1 MSRRPLNSDGGHPGS
16 NGGGDADGAH
26 TAVPPV
32 APGGSAQTDAEALEA
47 GRRLFALPCRFL
59 ISAASVDQIPET
71 DLPEVALTGRSN
83 VGKSSLLNALVG
95 QKMLAKT
102 SNTPGRTQL
111 LNFFSLGERLI
122 LTDLP
127 GYGYAEAPKATVQR
141 WTRRVKAYLRGRAPL
156 RRALLLIDARHGIK
170 PVDREVMT
178 MLDQAAV
185 SFQAVLTKSD
195 KVRAGELADR
205 LAAVADEVGRH
216 TAAHPHVYASSA
228 RTSSGIA
235 ELRAALASLAIP
247 SS

>member
-1 MSRRPLNSDGGHPGS
+1 MNPAIPTVAEDSE
-16 NGGGDADGAH
+16 GA
-26 TAVPPV
+26 
-32 APGGSAQTDAEALEA
+32 DAEALEA
-47 GRRLFALPCRFL
+47 GRRLFALPCRFI
-59 ISAASVDQIPET
+59 ISAAGVEQIPET
-71 DLPEVALTGRSN
+71 NLPEVALTGRSN

-170 PVDREVMT
+170 PVDREVMA

-185 SFQAVLTKSD
+185 SFQAVLTKCD
-195 KVRAGELADR
+195 KVRAGDLADR
-205 LAAVADEVGRH
+205 LAATADEMSRH
-216 TAAHPHVYASSA
+216 TAAHPHVHACSA
-228 RTSSGIA
+228 RTSSGIP
-235 ELRAALASLAIP
+235 ELRAALATLVAP
-247 SS
+247 SR